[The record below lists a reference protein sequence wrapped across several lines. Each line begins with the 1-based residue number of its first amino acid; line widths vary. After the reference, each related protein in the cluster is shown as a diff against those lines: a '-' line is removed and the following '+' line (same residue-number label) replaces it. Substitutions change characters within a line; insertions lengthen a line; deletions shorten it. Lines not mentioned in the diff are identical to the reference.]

1 MKKLSILD
9 QIAAIRGD
17 ATLNIRQKHAA
28 IICIDQ
34 TGKKGA
40 AECRAIQQSI
50 RDKQARVVSKV
61 RVLTVTPRNR
71 YEWANT
77 RPCRLGEPMS
87 NQEYLNSDQRK
98 AARYALE
105 LAAQREHELLMLDA
119 ERGYPTLVLGRDT
132 TAVAINKL
140 PGGCSWKH
148 SRLGDWIISS
158 QEDVSWDNHAYSK
171 TWHRAHGGKK
181 TVDSRTVQI
190 RKWTP
195 SGTIKMDVELSS
207 WAGNW
212 AIKALVQSGL
222 VQPVKLP
229 KALKAVQ
236 LNTAFDVRL
245 VRTILGVSV
254 YERTLAGCHY
264 DYCALGG
271 DVAYQ
276 ADTIRDAI
284 KGLHEKTTAKSVA
297 KNSPITWA
305 LCKSLGF
312 CDTGIREFCSDF
324 GLSEKGSYS
333 AAQIH
338 DLVKSDLAKS
348 AKYQQELRKVAAALD
363 YAI

>member
-1 MKKLSILD
+1 MKKTILD

-17 ATLNIRQKHAA
+17 ATLNIRQKHEE
-28 IICIDQ
+28 ILSIDP

-50 RDKQARVVSKV
+50 LDKKARVVALV
-61 RVLTVTPRNR
+61 RVLTVTARNR

-98 AARYALE
+98 QARYARE

-119 ERGYPTLVLGRDT
+119 ERGYPRLVLGRDT
-132 TAVAINKL
+132 SAFAINQL
-140 PGGCSWKH
+140 RSGCSWEH

-158 QEDVSWDNHAYSK
+158 QEVVSFDNHVYSK
-171 TWHRAHGGKK
+171 SWHKRYGGKK

-195 SGTIKMDVELSS
+195 DGTINMDVELSS

-222 VQPVKLP
+222 VQPIKVHKS
-229 KALKAVQ
+229 LKAVQ
-236 LNTAFDVRL
+236 LNEAFDVRL
-245 VRTILGVSV
+245 IRTILGVSV
-254 YERTLAGCHY
+254 YERTLLDCHY
-264 DYCALGG
+264 DYCAVGG
-271 DVAYQ
+271 DVTYHAATVRY
-276 ADTIRDAI
+276 AI
-284 KGLHEKTTAKSVA
+284 KGLHEKTTANSVA
-297 KNSPITWA
+297 KNSPINWA

-333 AAQIH
+333 PAQIH

-348 AKYQQELRKVAAALD
+348 AKYEQELRKVAEALD

>member
-17 ATLNIRQKHAA
+17 ATLNIRQKHEE
-28 IICIDQ
+28 ILSIDP

-50 RDKQARVVSKV
+50 LDKKARVVALV
-61 RVLTVTPRNR
+61 RVLTVTARNR

-98 AARYALE
+98 QARYARE

-119 ERGYPTLVLGRDT
+119 ERGYPRLVLNRDT
-132 TAVAINKL
+132 SVFAINQL
-140 PGGCSWKH
+140 RGGCSWEH
-148 SRLGDWIISS
+148 CRLGDWIISS
-158 QEDVSWDNHAYSK
+158 HEDVSWDNHAYSK
-171 TWHRAHGGKK
+171 SWHRPHGGKK
-181 TVDSRTVQI
+181 TVDGRTVQI

-195 SGTIKMDVELSS
+195 DGTIKMDVQLSS

-212 AIKALVQSGL
+212 VIKALIESGL
-222 VQPVKLP
+222 VQPVKVP

-236 LNTAFDVRL
+236 LNTALDVRL

-271 DVAYQ
+271 DVTYHAATVRY
-276 ADTIRDAI
+276 AI
-284 KGLHEKTTAKSVA
+284 KGLHEKTTAKAVA
-297 KNSPITWA
+297 KNSPINWA

-333 AAQIH
+333 PAQIH
-338 DLVKSDLAKS
+338 DFVKSDLAK
-348 AKYQQELRKVAAALD
+348 AGKYEHELKKVAAALD